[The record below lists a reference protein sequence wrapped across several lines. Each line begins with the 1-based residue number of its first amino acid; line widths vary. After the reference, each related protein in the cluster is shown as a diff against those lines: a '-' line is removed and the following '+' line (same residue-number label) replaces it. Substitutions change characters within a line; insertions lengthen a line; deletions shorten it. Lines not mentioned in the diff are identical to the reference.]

1 MGPHGGGS
9 AARAGPERGA
19 LPCCPLPGRHSRP
32 SSPPP
37 PAPHLSPQGTSRLGI
52 RALHSSTDPIV
63 TELFD
68 FCLILLKIAAI
79 EPYFARSTN

>member
-19 LPCCPLPGRHSRP
+19 LPSRP

-68 FCLILLKIAAI
+68 FCLILPKIAAF

>member
-37 PAPHLSPQGTSRLGI
+37 PAPHLSPQGTSCLGI

-68 FCLILLKIAAI
+68 FCLILPKIAAI